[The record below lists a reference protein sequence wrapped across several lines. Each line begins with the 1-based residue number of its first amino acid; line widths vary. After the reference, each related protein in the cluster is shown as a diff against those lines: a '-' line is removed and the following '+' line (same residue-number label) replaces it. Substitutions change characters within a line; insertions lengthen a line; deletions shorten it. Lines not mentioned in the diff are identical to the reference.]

1 MNLVLDK
8 FSLRCFSDIIV
19 EIWVWKLGES
29 LELDSYIWGSTK
41 NIFRIF
47 EALVWDG
54 NAERRDEKGCEPGRV
69 SL

>member
-8 FSLRCFSDIIV
+8 FSLKCFSDIIV
-19 EIWVWKLGES
+19 EIWVWKLEES
-29 LELDSYIWGSTK
+29 LELDTYIWGSTK
-41 NIFRIF
+41 NICRIF

-54 NAERRDEKGCEPGRV
+54 NAERRDEKGCGPGRI